1 MRKILGLLAAILLLQ
16 ATTQAQTTIK
26 DENVEL
32 RQVSGFT
39 GVEVSGGFDVYLTKG
54 TEESVGVSASK
65 NEYIKDITVKVVNGV
80 LHIDLKAKSKYWN
93 TRNMRLRA
101 YISYKA
107 LNSLTLHGATDA
119 QLMDTWKTGTA
130 GILLSGA
137 SDLKGDVEFEE
148 ARINQSG
155 ASDAR
160 LTGKIQNLKIDASGA
175 SNFKGYD
182 LAIQYCEAEASGA
195 SDIRITV
202 QKELSVR
209 ASGASDI
216 YYRGDAMIR
225 ELKASGASTVAKR

>member
-1 MRKILGLLAAILLLQ
+1 MRKILGMLAAILLLQ
-16 ATTQAQTTIK
+16 ASATAQTTIK
-26 DENVEL
+26 DENIQL
-32 RQVSGFT
+32 REVSGFT
-39 GVEVSGGFDVYLTKG
+39 GVEVSGGFDVYLTNG
-54 TEESVGVSASK
+54 TEESVGVSASR
-65 NEYIKDITVKVVNGV
+65 NEYIQDITVKVVNGV
-80 LHIDLKAKSKYWN
+80 LHIDLKSKSKYWN
-93 TRNMRLRA
+93 ARNMRLRA
-101 YISYKA
+101 YISYKS
-107 LNSLTLHGATDA
+107 LNSLTLHGASDA
-119 QLMDTWKTGTA
+119 RLMETWKGGTVK
-130 GILLSGA
+130 IELSGA
-137 SDLKGDVEFEE
+137 SDLKGDVDFEE

-182 LAIQYCEAEASGA
+182 LAIQYCDAEASGA

-225 ELKASGASTVAKR
+225 DLKTSGASTVAKR